1 MSKTFVFGHRNPDTD
16 AIASAIVMAHLESQL
31 SPDAQIEAVA
41 LGDPSSETRYAL
53 EHFGIVAPRVIET
66 ARPDAEQV
74 ILVDHNERQ
83 QSVRD
88 IDEVVITKVVDHH
101 RIANFETSAP
111 LWFRAEP
118 LGCTC
123 TILWRMYDENDVP
136 IPADLAGLMASAII
150 SDTLLLRSPTT
161 TEYDRRAAS
170 DLAGRAGIDL
180 QRYGT
185 DLLRAGTDVGDLSAT
200 ELIDRD
206 AKSYTMG
213 STTVRVAQ
221 INTVGTGPLLAR
233 RDEFLAAMKAEAQQ
247 AGYGLFL
254 LLITDVLEVD
264 SDLLVVGEPLEAVEK
279 ALGVSVHDGHASAPG
294 IVSRKKQ
301 VVPQLTEA
309 LREN

>member
-170 DLAGRAGIDL
+170 DSPDGPESTSSVTGRTSCAPEP
-180 QRYGT
+180 T
-185 DLLRAGTDVGDLSAT
+185 SAT
-200 ELIDRD
+200 CRPPNSSTATPRATRWDRRRC
-206 AKSYTMG
+206 G
-213 STTVRVAQ
+213 SPRSTPSEPA
-221 INTVGTGPLLAR
+221 LCSH
-233 RDEFLAAMKAEAQQ
+233 AA
-247 AGYGLFL
+247 
-254 LLITDVLEVD
+254 T
-264 SDLLVVGEPLEAVEK
+264 S
-279 ALGVSVHDGHASAPG
+279 SS
-294 IVSRKKQ
+294 
-301 VVPQLTEA
+301 
-309 LREN
+309 LR